1 VLGELGGVAA
11 FDKQDAFPNREAI
24 VDRAVPTTVEESR
37 CGSIGSYALDLLT
50 DTTSLREAHIR

>member
-24 VDRAVPTTVEESR
+24 VDRAVATTVEE
-37 CGSIGSYALDLLT
+37 GSCDSVGSYALDLLT
-50 DTTSLREAHIR
+50 DTTSHREAHIR